1 MCELYFYWLL
11 PASTYRYFFN
21 ILSVFC
27 LFVVVFCCCC
37 FRHNGKWFFY
47 MMRDDCCYMFVFF
60 IFYYFFII
68 IYFIN
73 IILHFSLKILLQE
86 VFLDLSVC
94 CET

>member
-1 MCELYFYWLL
+1 
-11 PASTYRYFFN
+11 
-21 ILSVFC
+21 
-27 LFVVVFCCCC
+27 
-37 FRHNGKWFFY
+37 
-47 MMRDDCCYMFVFF
+47 MMRDDCYMFVFF